1 MAVTFAQMGFGT
13 SVTASS
19 SSPDVDGYV
28 GMFNG
33 LPFNIHPTATPDIY
47 AALVA
52 AIAAK
57 TVTVNAYVAPTPP
70 SLAVQASSAL
80 AAARTEVYNSY
91 GILNEATPDAW
102 VTYLKALMAIANGTD
117 TTSTALPTQPTD
129 VTTTT
134 DTTAT
139 STDTTT
145 ATTSSASTTT
155 TSAAS

>member
-28 GMFNG
+28 GTFNG

-70 SLAVQASSAL
+70 SLAEQASSAL

-102 VTYLKALMAIANGTD
+102 VTYLKALMAIVNGTD
-117 TTSTALPTQPTD
+117 TTSKVLPTSPL
-129 VTTTT
+129 VSATT
-134 DTTAT
+134 
-139 STDTTT
+139 STTT
-145 ATTSSASTTT
+145 ATT